1 MNIFKLHFR
10 TARVRFRKKRGENGD
25 ARLPDPPKRQ
35 DDACYVLLRVDGIVS
50 PEEHFSDRPV
60 IRSGQPRVGRRM
72 RVQVPDV
79 PDAGHLLPKPCE
91 EVRLVCMVVRASA
104 VRVFGLLTRTSDMAY
119 FEALSVDFTEEG
131 HGELKVIEP
140 LRVPQDLAVDAI
152 LQRQSLFHLV
162 DPPVNDKRGC
172 RRNPTWKMNLHAPCD
187 FR

>member
-1 MNIFKLHFR
+1 
-10 TARVRFRKKRGENGD
+10 
-25 ARLPDPPKRQ
+25 
-35 DDACYVLLRVDGIVS
+35 
-50 PEEHFSDRPV
+50 
-60 IRSGQPRVGRRM
+60 M

-187 FR
+187 LR